1 MKKSQKIFIRVLL
14 AAAVAI
20 PTLYSTSNVSASVV
34 SPKAGAACDKAGDA
48 NGVLFCE
55 SKSGKLVW
63 ADNQLKP
70 GIYKI
75 GVENLLSGP
84 SAFAGVPMS
93 KGMRRAVDEINES
106 GFLGKGA
113 KLQVIERDSAGS
125 IATALGAIN
134 EFAAEK
140 VSGIICCSLSSMA
153 AAIGKVAEEKK
164 IPIVIEAAVLPGLTR
179 PPYITRTVFMT
190 GATNGIQWQS
200 AQLMAKA
207 IGAKSAAIPVNNDN
221 QGMAGDGVMYTAALK
236 AAGVTTILDIKTPA
250 TDTDVT
256 GVASQIIAAN
266 PDMVIPA
273 MLGGPASR
281 LVKALRDRGYKG
293 RIVGNYGLSDQTNFA
308 IAGAS
313 LAGVMMPVFFYAEA
327 PVNKASKDLIK
338 WWKLNNNG
346 QLPSAYPPMGYTATY
361 YLATAI
367 KNSGDGSSENVA
379 KALQK
384 IGRMETVFGQVK
396 FTDGQLAAA
405 KSGKPT
411 FITWTESGKQVVWN
425 GK

>member
-1 MKKSQKIFIRVLL
+1 MRVLV

-20 PTLYSTSNVSASVV
+20 PTLYSTSTVSASVV
-34 SPKAGAACDKAGDA
+34 SPKAGAACNKAGDA
-48 NGVLFCE
+48 NGRLFCE
-55 SKSGKLVW
+55 KKYGKLIW
-63 ADNQLKP
+63 TDNKLKP
-70 GIYKI
+70 GTYKI

-84 SAFAGVPMS
+84 AAFAGVPMS
-93 KGMRRAVDEINES
+93 KGMRKAVDEINKS
-106 GFLGKGA
+106 GFLGKGV
-113 KLQVIERDSAGS
+113 KIKVIERDSAGS
-125 IATALGAIN
+125 MAKALAAIN

-153 AAIGKVAEEKK
+153 AAIGKVAEQKK
-164 IPIVIEAAVLPGLTR
+164 IPIVIEAAVLANLAK
-179 PPYITRTVFMT
+179 PPYITRTVVMT

-221 QGMAGDGVMYTAALK
+221 QGMAADGAMYTAALK
-236 AAGVTTILDIKTPA
+236 AVGVSSILDIKPPA
-250 TDTDVT
+250 SDTDVT

-308 IAGAS
+308 IAGKS
-313 LAGVMMPVFFYAEA
+313 LAGVMMPVFFYAEK
-327 PVNKASKDLIK
+327 PVNKAAKDLVK
-338 WWKLNNNG
+338 WWKQNNKG
-346 QLPSAYPPMGYTATY
+346 QLPSAYPAMGYIATY
-361 YLATAI
+361 YLATAM
-367 KNSGDGSSENVA
+367 KNSGDGSAVNVA

-384 IGRMETVFGQVK
+384 IGRMETVIGQVK
-396 FTDGQLAAA
+396 FTRGQLAVA

-411 FITWTESGKQVVWN
+411 FITWTESGKQVLWN